1 MEKNQKLTKLFES
14 EQFKEEASKIQTA
27 EELQSLFAEHGV
39 DLTMEEVIDL
49 CAAIAAQMG
58 EAELSEEDLENVAG
72 GIGLVTV
79 GLICLGVGCI
89 GGLAVGIYNG
99 YRDAK
104 NSAKKK

>member
-1 MEKNQKLTKLFES
+1 MDKNQKLAELFES

-27 EELQSLFAEHGV
+27 EELQALFAEHGV
-39 DLTMEEVIDL
+39 DLTMDEVINL

-72 GIGLVTV
+72 GFGIVTV
-79 GLICLGVGCI
+79 GLICLGVACI

-104 NSAKKK
+104 SAAKKK